1 MLNCS
6 NLRTSA
12 VDTSKASAYSVP
24 LEQILSASG
33 WSSAS
38 TFAKFDN
45 YSVDVDTDIGNC
57 KKCLKSVD

>member
-6 NLRTSA
+6 SLRTSA
-12 VDTSKASAYSVP
+12 VATSKASAYSVP

-45 YSVDVDTDIGNC
+45 YPVDVDNDIGNC
-57 KKCLKSVD
+57 RKCWKSVD